1 MLVAVYG
8 TLRKGFHNHVLLE
21 GSKFLG
27 ETKTEPKFNMYGNL
41 IPWITNNG
49 DTSIAI
55 EVYEVEE
62 ETFQR
67 LDWLEGYPNYYDRQV
82 IDTEFGEA
90 WIYFRWYTAA
100 ENKISS
106 GDWKKFQKSRYT
118 YDVEDRPLESLE

>member
-67 LDWLEGYPNYYDRQV
+67 LDWLEGYPSYYDRQV

-90 WIYFRWYTAA
+90 WIYFRYGAA

-118 YDVEDRPLESLE
+118 YDVEDQPLESLE